1 MFNNRPLKAS
11 DGRGGREEGG
21 RRPTSNG
28 AYGSFWGHQGTQ
40 NSRAT
45 GGHTQ
50 ALPQFSGTTGGH
62 TQALPQFRDRDLGT
76 KEASQPPRSA
86 WGSKDSSASRLRV
99 DNNLTR
105 KVDPLS
111 KSLPHGRSHAVED
124 VSSRG
129 PALPLHH
136 RASPSRAFE
145 QLSSSRGVLPNKD
158 SNDLPPSQRM
168 HGRPRGIRTELPSPH
183 TNSREPTPNT
193 KSPARREA
201 PQKAGGFQSG
211 SVPVGR
217 AQQARLRHSQHSQ
230 MRKNADSRG
239 PEGGGGRRAKPEA
252 GIFGAKSMAGA
263 YPQQGMGRAQA
274 KENQDNFFMHELGDD
289 TKDFYVGVVD
299 GHGLQGKQVSGYVG
313 NHLGKKIAAARN
325 STELAQIEQDFQS
338 AFKSTAEEL
347 KRSGIEANESGTTAV
362 TALRRGDNL
371 YVANVGDS
379 RCVLAREAGG
389 KLQSVE
395 MSDDHKPDRKDEKE
409 RILRNRGAVEPIRGF
424 NGRFVGPCR
433 VWTQKQ
439 VAGGLAVSRAIGD
452 FSMEKA
458 GVCPDPEIKQTKLSN
473 ADKFLVLASDGVW
486 EHMSNQQV
494 VDLAKKHKDP
504 KAASDAIVAEARRQW
519 TTKGCG
525 YIDDITAVVM
535 NLKE

>member
-11 DGRGGREEGG
+11 DSRGGREDGA

-28 AYGSFWGHQGTQ
+28 AYGSFWGQKGT
-40 NSRAT
+40 NKAK

-50 ALPQFSGTTGGH
+50 ALPQFRETGGH
-62 TQALPQFRDRDLGT
+62 TQALPQFRENELSSK
-76 KEASQPPRSA
+76 KESQPPRSA
-86 WGSKDSSASRLRV
+86 WGSKDASRMRV
-99 DNNLTR
+99 DNNLSR
-105 KVDPLS
+105 KVDLS
-111 KSLPHGRSHAVED
+111 KSLPHGKSSAVED
-124 VSSRG
+124 GSRG

-158 SNDLPPSQRM
+158 SVDLPQQPQRM
-168 HGRPRGIRTELPSPH
+168 HGRPRAIRTELPSAH
-183 TNSREPTPNT
+183 REPTPT
-193 KSPARREA
+193 SKSPKESSRRES

-211 SVPVGR
+211 NMPLGR
-217 AQQARLRHSQHSQ
+217 AQAARQRHSQHSQ
-230 MRKNADSRG
+230 MRKNGDSRG
-239 PEGGGGRRAKPEA
+239 PEGGRRTAAQKPA
-252 GIFGAKSMAGA
+252 SMFGAKSMAGA
-263 YPQQGMGRAQA
+263 YPGGMGRAQA
-274 KENQDNFFMHELGDD
+274 KENQDNFFMHEMGDNN
-289 TKDFYVGVVD
+289 DFYVGVVD
-299 GHGLQGKQVSGYVG
+299 GHGMQGKQVSGYVG
-313 NHLGKKIAAARN
+313 NHLGKKIANSRN
-325 STELAQIEQDFQS
+325 STEVAEIEQNFKS
-338 AFKSTAEEL
+338 AFKSTADEL

-379 RCVLAREAGG
+379 RCVLAREGAGG

-395 MSDDHKPDRKDEKE
+395 MSDDHKPDREDEKQ

-439 VAGGLAVSRAIGD
+439 VAGGLAVSRAFGD

-458 GVCPDPEIKQTKLSN
+458 GVVADPEIRQTKLSSS
-473 ADKFLVLASDGVW
+473 DKFLVLASDGVW

-504 KAASDAIVAEARRQW
+504 KAASDAIVAEARQQW

-535 NLKE
+535 NLKTD